1 MKIYLDAD
9 FKCHTTDDGTMKEV
23 EVSFFDGKCRTFI
36 EGYRYVPAGETWTR
50 TDGIEFHGETISPW
64 REYALLEEFQRQYE
78 ELIAQQEDMKAALEL
93 LGVSD
98 EEDAT
103 WVI

>member
-1 MKIYLDAD
+1 MKIYLDTD
-9 FKCHTTDDGTMKEV
+9 YKCHTTDDGTMKEV

-50 TDGIEFHGETISPW
+50 TDGIEFHGEMISPW

-98 EEDAT
+98 EEAT
-103 WVI
+103 A